1 MVDKEEPRKVV
12 VVDTYALLA
21 MAYRE
26 LGVDAVR
33 LLQGVGR
40 GRVKGLIPVTVVY
53 EYVVHWLRGRIP
65 VLESMEE
72 VLTFL
77 TKYFTVTELSLKDW
91 VESARIKHRGDKLL
105 RASSDPLL
113 RARRLSLVDSTI
125 IVTAMRHKAP
135 IITGDRDLSY
145 VASSLGLRV
154 IW

>member
-1 MVDKEEPRKVV
+1 MVGEEKPRKV

-21 MAYRE
+21 MAYGE
-26 LGVDAVR
+26 LGADAVR
-33 LLQGVGR
+33 LLQGVRR
-40 GRVKGLIPVTVVY
+40 GRVKGLIPATVVY

-65 VLESMEE
+65 VLESIEE

-77 TKYFTVTELSLKDW
+77 TRYFTVTELSLNDW
-91 VESARIKHRGDKLL
+91 VESAKIKHRGDELL

-125 IVTAMRHKAP
+125 IATAMRYKAP
-135 IITGDRDLSY
+135 IITGDRDLGY
-145 VASSLGLRV
+145 VASSLGLKV